1 MAKSCEGCIHWRS
14 MHRGHSIKCCH
25 YLLDTGFPRNCPPEE
40 CLFYKGELEDMPK
53 GHITPESTRQK
64 VLEAVNAGER
74 YTNIASTYNIGY
86 NTVRRIVDAARH
98 EGSPEA
104 AQAPVEPVSED
115 KPAEVQYTKVT
126 GCDGKYRSSE
136 NSAEKQ
142 EDTKPDYTPY
152 EYAVDEA
159 VLERMEK
166 LRDRI
171 AELQLDISN
180 YENELECLDK
190 YHLKY
195 METVK
200 SG

>member
-1 MAKSCEGCIHWRS
+1 
-14 MHRGHSIKCCH
+14 
-25 YLLDTGFPRNCPPEE
+25 
-40 CLFYKGELEDMPK
+40 MPK
-53 GHITPESTRQK
+53 GRITPESTRQK
-64 VLEAVNAGER
+64 ILEAVNAGER
-74 YTNIASTYNIGY
+74 YANIASTYNIGY
-86 NTVRRIVDAARH
+86 NTVRRIVKAAR
-98 EGSPEA
+98 
-104 AQAPVEPVSED
+104 
-115 KPAEVQYTKVT
+115 
-126 GCDGKYRSSE
+126 
-136 NSAEKQ
+136 Q

-171 AELQLDISN
+171 AELQLDIAN

-195 METVK
+195 MEKVK